1 MSTTKEALNEGRNDC
16 CSITTVLGYCQAL
29 VRATSVFNPHAFYAD
44 PDSGQSNSNILIR
57 IRKANFMRICTDP
70 DPKHQRAAKEYVS
83 TIIKIYNSL
92 DVKGYSL

>member
-1 MSTTKEALNEGRNDC
+1 LSENPDE
-16 CSITTVLGYCQAL
+16 
-29 VRATSVFNPHAFYAD
+29 VRPFD
-44 PDSGQSNSNILIR
+44 G
-57 IRKANFMRICTDP
+57 TDP